1 MIFLSLH
8 YTLEMQTKWYYLV
21 QFSKKSMRKFVLI
34 KKLRSKGQKKGHKA
48 KILACSSVLN
58 FFSLSIYASH
68 TTFPSNFGVSIGAF
82 WYFFQNWPKSLHK
95 IGFFTTLR
103 LFFSS
108 FKAAIAGNMI
118 ISLVYT
124 IFWAKLANKV
134 NFDPKILAALAQSNV
149 QNVKKNY
156 SHFTRMVKRW

>member
-1 MIFLSLH
+1 
-8 YTLEMQTKWYYLV
+8 
-21 QFSKKSMRKFVLI
+21 MRKFVLI

-58 FFSLSIYASH
+58 FFSWSIYASH

-134 NFDPKILAALAQSNV
+134 NFDRKILAALAQSNV
-149 QNVKKNY
+149 QPWKWY
-156 SHFTRMVKRW
+156 SHNNHLFWADTLDIEGPVFHCFYK

>member
-1 MIFLSLH
+1 MVQLAPSNDDFLSLH

-21 QFSKKSMRKFVLI
+21 QFSKKSMRKFFLI
-34 KKLRSKGQKKGHKA
+34 RKLRLKGQKKGHKA

-58 FFSLSIYASH
+58 FFSWSIYASH

-95 IGFFTTLR
+95 IGFFTTSR

-108 FKAAIAGNMI
+108 FKAALAGNMI

-124 IFWAKLANKV
+124 IF
-134 NFDPKILAALAQSNV
+134 
-149 QNVKKNY
+149 
-156 SHFTRMVKRW
+156 